1 MRKPRRSQLINSAS
15 GPSHRQ
21 RRRFRPDLGRQSRH
35 HRTAF
40 RRPRHQHFA
49 HGPGRRRGRSHRSS
63 RCDANARR
71 GLPRGPGRRRPGPA
85 TQIRFRR
92 SSIPGPAD
100 FRHSLA
106 TFLHRLFTG
115 RIRTAEIEAEISAQ
129 IAVLQ
134 QRGVRLTH
142 VDTHKHTHVFSAVL
156 RPLLRAAR
164 AAGIRALRN
173 PFEPHWSTRAT
184 RRAHWMRLAQ
194 VGALRWLEP
203 HSRRIIEQAGFLTT
217 CGTVA
222 VAGTGI
228 LDAATLRCFCGAC
241 PAVHGNWLPTPAT
254 MTPTLAALALAC
266 ERRATSS
273 ARPSPP
279 YANSRISSSSPLRAS
294 NRALPT
300 TNIPATIKPAHPH
313 PDSVHPPFTP
323 ARPNRSGKS
332 ES

>member
-1 MRKPRRSQLINSAS
+1 MGRLIINADDFGLTSGVNRGIIELHSAGLVTSTSLMARAGAADEAIDLALQTPTLGVGCHVVLVDGDPVLPPNQIPTLVNSRT
-15 GPSHRQ
+15 G
-21 RRRFRPDLGRQSRH
+21 RF
-35 HRTAF
+35 
-40 RRPRHQHFA
+40 
-49 HGPGRRRGRSHRSS
+49 
-63 RCDANARR
+63 
-71 GLPRGPGRRRPGPA
+71 PA
-85 TQIRFRR
+85 
-92 SSIPGPAD
+92 
-100 FRHSLA
+100 SLA

-164 AAGIRALRN
+164 AAGVRALRN

-228 LDAATLRCFCGAC
+228 LDAATLRCILRS
-241 PAVHGNWLPTPAT
+241 LPGGTWELVTHPGYNDADLGRVGTRLQAT
-254 MTPTLAALALAC
+254 RDVERAALAAIREFPNIELISFAGLQ
-266 ERRATSS
+266 S
-273 ARPSPP
+273 RPSNHEHSSYNQTGPP
-279 YANSRISSSSPLRAS
+279 
-294 NRALPT
+294 
-300 TNIPATIKPAHPH
+300 
-313 PDSVHPPFTP
+313 TP
-323 ARPNRSGKS
+323 
-332 ES
+332 